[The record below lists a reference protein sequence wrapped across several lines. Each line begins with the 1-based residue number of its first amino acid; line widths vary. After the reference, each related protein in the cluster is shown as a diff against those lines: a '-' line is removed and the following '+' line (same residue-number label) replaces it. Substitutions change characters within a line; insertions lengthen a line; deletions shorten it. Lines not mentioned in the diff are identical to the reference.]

1 MRRLALAN
9 LRANPTRFIATLLAV
24 LVGTGFLA
32 GTLVLRDSL
41 GAALEANTSATL
53 RGVDAAVAPA
63 QDTALAGTLS
73 DGGPG
78 ATGPGSS
85 MPGSMPGSTPGA
97 TPGSTP
103 GTTPANGEPV
113 SGSGNGFGEQ
123 EVRLPASLLG
133 EVQGAAGIGEVAPI
147 LTGPLYLLG
156 PDGKPLTQDTS
167 GALLVTATAL
177 NPYPLA
183 QGSAPAGTGQIAVD
197 EDTADQQN
205 LTLGQSVDLATS
217 SGPAKAT
224 IVGIVAGPAGGLSAG
239 NRVIVVSGD
248 DAFAHLAEGEQAY
261 DAIYATAAAG
271 TSPDDLARSVSDAV
285 GSGYSVMTGDQL
297 RSDSSDGL
305 SGITTAISTALQGF
319 AYLALFV
326 SLFIIYNT
334 FSIVVAQRVREFAL
348 LRAVGAS
355 SKQIKRSVRV
365 EATLVGFVASAV
377 GFGIGILLFLGLIK
391 LVPQFSTLLGDIGI
405 RVTPGA
411 VLQVLISGT
420 LITVVS
426 SIIPSWRAGRTK
438 PIEALRSAAVDTS
451 GTSRL
456 RGISGLILLGI
467 GVGVMLLGVAISN
480 FWIVIVGPPVLFLGV
495 LVGGPVLAAGF
506 ASTIGFVTRPF
517 HSTTTRLGVENTRRH
532 PRRAATTANALVIGV
547 FLVVLVTAAGGAVR
561 DYSVDL
567 LNQFGGP
574 SYTVLGTN
582 GTLPEGLVAETAAIP
597 GVDQAAPLYPQVGTI
612 PSVSVLGSP
621 PELPVGAIAADQIGV
636 LGFTI
641 AEVDG
646 QPQGSLENLGPTDLV
661 IPLQTA
667 TASNLKLGDPLTL
680 TLNDGAPLDV
690 RIAALTGP
698 SAAFVQVIVPTEQAV
713 RALPTL
719 QPSMVAIT
727 VQDGQTEQVGT
738 ALDQVTSGYTT
749 VTVIPGNFLA
759 QFVET
764 FFNAVISSV
773 NALLSVA
780 VVIALFGIVNT
791 LMLSVTER
799 RHEIGLLRSVG
810 MSRRQ
815 LRATI
820 RIEAMIVSL
829 LGSLVGIVFGLF
841 VAWCI
846 TRPLF
851 EEDPTASF
859 SWPVAQ
865 MGLVLL
871 LGIVIG
877 VVSALI
883 PAWRAG
889 HIDILDAISAE

>member
-1 MRRLALAN
+1 MRRIALAN

-53 RGVDAAVAPA
+53 RGVDVAVEPL
-63 QDTALAGTLS
+63 QETALAGTLP
-73 DGGPG
+73 GGADEPR
-78 ATGPGSS
+78 APGSS
-85 MPGSMPGSTPGA
+85 V
-97 TPGSTP
+97 PGSTP
-103 GTTPANGEPV
+103 GTAPAAPDGGPA

-123 EVRLPASLLG
+123 EVRLPADLLDPVRG
-133 EVQGAAGIGEVAPI
+133 VAGIGDVAPI
-147 LTGPLYLLG
+147 LTGPIYLLG
-156 PDGKPLTQDTS
+156 PDGKPLTTDTS
-167 GALLVTATAL
+167 GALLVTAAPL
-177 NPYPLA
+177 NPYPIA
-183 QGSAPAGTGQIAVD
+183 QGSVPTASGQIAID
-197 EDTADQQN
+197 QDTAEQQN
-205 LTLGQSVDLATS
+205 LSVGQDVDLATS

-239 NRVIVVSGD
+239 NRVVVVNDD
-248 DAFAHLAEGEQAY
+248 DAFAYLAEGEQAY
-261 DAIYATAAAG
+261 DAIYATAADG

-285 GSGYSVMTGDQL
+285 GSGYSVTTGDQL

-355 SKQIKRSVRV
+355 AKQIKRSVRV
-365 EATLVGFVASAV
+365 EATLVGLVASAA

-391 LVPQFSTLLGDIGI
+391 LVPQFSSLLGDIGI
-405 RVTPGA
+405 RITPGA

-420 LITVVS
+420 LITVLS

-438 PIEALRSAAVDTS
+438 PIEALRSAAVDTTGS
-451 GTSRL
+451 SRV
-456 RGISGLILLGI
+456 RGIIGLVLLGI

-480 FWIVIVGPPVLFLGV
+480 FWIVILGPPVLFLGV
-495 LVGGPVLAAGF
+495 LVGGPVLAAVFSGGI
-506 ASTIGFVTRPF
+506 AVLIRPLD
-517 HSTTTRLGVENTRRH
+517 SATARLGVENTRRN

-561 DYSVDL
+561 DYSVDVL
-567 LNQFGGP
+567 SEFGGP
-574 SYTVLGTN
+574 AYTVIGTN
-582 GTLPEGLVAETAAIP
+582 GTLPDGLVDSAAQIP
-597 GVDQAAPLYPQVGTI
+597 GVDQAAPVYPQVGTV
-612 PSVSVLGSP
+612 PTVSVLGSP

-636 LGFTI
+636 LGYTI
-641 AEVDG
+641 ADVDG
-646 QPQGSLENLGPTDLV
+646 QPQGSLENLGPADLV

-667 TASNLKLGDPLTL
+667 TSSNLKLGDPVTL
-680 TLNDGAPLDV
+680 TLNGGATLDV
-690 RIAALTGP
+690 KVAALTGP
-698 SAAFVQVIVPTEQAV
+698 SAAFVQVVVPTEGV
-713 RALPTL
+713 LGELPSL
-719 QPSMVAIT
+719 QPSMMALSVDEGET
-727 VQDGQTEQVGT
+727 TQVGS
-738 ALDQVTSGYTT
+738 ALDALTSGYTT
-749 VTVIPGNFLA
+749 VQVLPGNFLA
-759 QFVET
+759 EFVGT
-764 FFNAVISSV
+764 FFNAIISSV

-810 MSRRQ
+810 MSRGQ

-829 LGSLVGIVFGLF
+829 LGSLVGIAFGLF

-851 EEDPTASF
+851 EEDPAASF

-871 LGIVIG
+871 LGVVIG
-877 VVSALI
+877 VVSALV

-889 HIDILDAISAE
+889 RIDILDAIKAE

>member
-1 MRRLALAN
+1 MNMRRLALAN
-9 LRANPTRFIATLLAV
+9 LRANPTRFVATLLAV

-41 GAALEANTSATL
+41 GAALEANTNATL
-53 RGVDAAVAPA
+53 RGVDVAVEPL
-63 QDTALAGTLS
+63 QETALAGTLP
-73 DGGPG
+73 GGAAEPG
-78 ATGPGSS
+78 PPGS
-85 MPGSMPGSTPGA
+85 A
-97 TPGSTP
+97 VP
-103 GTTPANGEPV
+103 GTTPGTVPTAPDGGSA

-123 EVRLPASLLG
+123 EVRLPADLLDPVRG
-133 EVQGAAGIGEVAPI
+133 VAGIGDVAPI
-147 LTGPLYLLG
+147 LTGPIYLLG
-156 PDGKPLTQDTS
+156 SDGKPLTTDTS
-167 GALLVTATAL
+167 GALLVTAAPL
-177 NPYPLA
+177 NPYPIT
-183 QGSAPAGTGQIAVD
+183 QGSVPTASGQVAVD
-197 EDTADQQN
+197 EDTAEQQD
-205 LTLGQSVDLATS
+205 LSVGQGVDLATS

-239 NRVIVVSGD
+239 NRVIVVSAD
-248 DAFAHLAEGEQAY
+248 DAFAYLAEGEQAY
-261 DAIYATAAAG
+261 DAIYATAADG
-271 TSPDDLARSVSDAV
+271 TSPDDLARAVSDAV
-285 GSGYSVMTGDQL
+285 GSGYSVTTGDQL
-297 RSDSSDGL
+297 RNDSSDGL

-355 SKQIKRSVRV
+355 SRQIKRSVRV

-391 LVPQFSTLLGDIGI
+391 LVPQFSSLLGDIGI
-405 RVTPGA
+405 RITPGA

-438 PIEALRSAAVDTS
+438 PIEALRSVAVDTAGS
-451 GTSRL
+451 SRV
-456 RGISGLILLGI
+456 RGIIGLVLLGI

-480 FWIVIVGPPVLFLGV
+480 FWIVILGPPVLFLGV
-495 LVGGPVLAAGF
+495 LVGGPVLAALFSG
-506 ASTIGFVTRPF
+506 AIAVLTRPL
-517 HSTTTRLGVENTRRH
+517 HNATTRLGIENTRRN

-567 LNQFGGP
+567 LSEFGGP
-574 SYTVLGTN
+574 AYTVIGTN
-582 GTLPEGLVAETAAIP
+582 GTLPDGLVDSTAKIP
-597 GVDQAAPLYPQVGTI
+597 GVDQAAPVYPQVGTV
-612 PSVSVLGSP
+612 PTVSVLGSP

-636 LGFTI
+636 LGYTI

-646 QPQGSLENLGPTDLV
+646 QPQGSLEDLGPTDLV

-667 TASNLKLGDPLTL
+667 TSSNLKLGDPVTL
-680 TLNDGAPLDV
+680 TLNGGETLDV
-690 RIAALTGP
+690 EVAALTGP
-698 SAAFVQVIVPTEQAV
+698 SAAFVQVVVPTEGV
-713 RALPTL
+713 LGELPSL
-719 QPSMVAIT
+719 QPSMIAVS
-727 VQDGQTEQVGT
+727 VDEGQTEQVGT
-738 ALDQVTSGYTT
+738 ALDALTSGYTT
-749 VTVIPGNFLA
+749 VQVLPGNFLA
-759 QFVET
+759 EFVGT
-764 FFNAVISSV
+764 FFNAIISSV

-810 MSRRQ
+810 MSRGQ
-815 LRATI
+815 LRSTI

-829 LGSLVGIVFGLF
+829 LGSLVGIGFGLF

-851 EEDPTASF
+851 EDDPTASF

-877 VVSALI
+877 VVSALV

-889 HIDILDAISAE
+889 RIDILDAIKAE